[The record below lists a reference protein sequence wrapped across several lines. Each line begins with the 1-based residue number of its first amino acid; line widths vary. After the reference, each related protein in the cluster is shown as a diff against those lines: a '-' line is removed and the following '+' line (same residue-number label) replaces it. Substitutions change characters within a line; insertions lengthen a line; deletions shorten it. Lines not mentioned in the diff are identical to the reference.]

1 MEILCTAIV
10 KLSFR
15 TASYIRDHKR
25 ILYDTLSALYAR
37 FASTFQ
43 NKCENLKIEIYQ

>member
-1 MEILCTAIV
+1 VYRAIV

-15 TASYIRDHKR
+15 TALYIYDRKR
-25 ILYDTLSALYAR
+25 ILYAVSALYAR